1 MPQPLTT
8 QEIYERLL
16 SQYGHQA
23 WWPADSPFE
32 VIVGAILTQNTAW
45 TNVEK
50 ALANLK
56 AEKLLTPEK
65 LARVSFPKLASL
77 ILPAGYYNQK
87 AKKLKIFLDYLA
99 TEYELDLENFLAL
112 PTERLREELVSLWGI
127 GEETADSICLYA
139 ANKPIFVVDAYT
151 VRVFS
156 RLGIVSEDISY
167 AALQTLFMSNLKHDG
182 RLFNEYHALIVRH
195 GKWTCRKRE
204 PLCTECLLQ
213 KNCAYSNRQPI
224 S

>member
-1 MPQPLTT
+1 MPKAITVQ
-8 QEIYERLL
+8 QIYDRLL
-16 SQYGHQA
+16 SHYGHQD

-56 AEKLLTPEK
+56 FEKLLTPKK
-65 LARVSFPKLASL
+65 LARVSLPKLATL
-77 ILPAGYYNQK
+77 IRPAGYYNQK
-87 AKKLKIFLDYLA
+87 AKKLKIFLDYLSA
-99 TEYELDLENFLAL
+99 EYGLNLERFLRL
-112 PTERLREELVSLWGI
+112 PTERLREELLSLWGI

-156 RLGIVSEDISY
+156 RMGLVSEDISY
-167 AALQTLFMSNLKHDG
+167 AALQTLFMSNLKHDA
-182 RLFNEYHALIVRH
+182 RFFNEYHALIVMH
-195 GKWTCRKRE
+195 GKLTCRKRE
-204 PLCTECLLQ
+204 PLCTACLLQ
-213 KNCAYSNRQPI
+213 KNCAYSNRQSI